1 MGNELASVNRY
12 NSLQL
17 AYLGDAV
24 YELYIREYLLSTGFL
39 SPGELNKRAKNYVSA
54 KAQAKTY
61 FLVESEL
68 TCAEKGHLRRGRNAK
83 GGAAPSASSVGD
95 YRRATGLES
104 LLGALYVEGE
114 KERIHQIMEICIKVL
129 EDNNEKMD

>member
-24 YELYIREYLLSTGFL
+24 YELYVREYLLSRGFL
-39 SPGELNKRAKNYVSA
+39 SPGELNRRAKNFVSA
-54 KAQAKTY
+54 SAQAKAY
-61 FLVESEL
+61 FVVEEEL
-68 TCAEKGHLRRGRNAK
+68 SSTEKSHMRRGRNAK
-83 GGAAPSASSVGD
+83 GGPAPSAATSSE

-114 KERIHQIMEICIKVL
+114 KERIKQIMQICIGVL
-129 EDNNEKMD
+129 EDKNEKLV

>member
-24 YELYIREYLLSTGFL
+24 YELYIREYLLSSGFM
-39 SPGELNKRAKNYVSA
+39 SPGELNKRAKNFVSA
-54 KAQAKTY
+54 KAQAKAY
-61 FLVESEL
+61 FPVEEEL
-68 TCAEKGHLRRGRNAK
+68 SSIEKGHLRRGRNAK
-83 GGAAPSASSVGD
+83 GGAAPSAATISD

-114 KERIHQIMEICIKVL
+114 KERINQIMQICIRVL
-129 EDNNEKMD
+129 EDKNEEVV